1 MLISF
6 FCNLTSEGTKMF
18 NEKFEHFF
26 NFQTSDKQIILKE
39 QGTERALGASEEVIY
54 KIDIP
59 ANRYDLLCLEGLV
72 QGLRV
77 FLGE

>member
-1 MLISF
+1 MCSPYASYSYLF
-6 FCNLTSEGTKMF
+6 LL
-18 NEKFEHFF
+18 
-26 NFQTSDKQIILKE
+26 FQTSDKLIILKE
-39 QGTERALGASEEVIY
+39 QGTERSAGASEEIIY

-72 QGLRV
+72 QGLQV